1 MHDDAATPARP
12 ETADPAPAGA
22 GRVPSRGDAGHAPP
36 RADGEHAGGP
46 GPQIEEM
53 LVSGLDRYFAGRHE
67 EAIHIWT
74 RVLFIDRG
82 HMRARAYIE
91 RARLAVAERQREHEI
106 LLQDGVDALGRGD
119 TGAAREMLARS
130 VRDAG
135 PDDRA
140 LAALAH
146 LERLHHASHAPLLP
160 PASAPA
166 ARPAARRALSAGAW
180 ISLLLILALSAG
192 AAAVA
197 LGALGPV
204 GWRGAGAR
212 PSIAAAA
219 PAPLPVITSGEA
231 ALVRARVLRDRG
243 DLRGAAQALASVAER
258 DAARD
263 EADRLL
269 IEIQNTLLA
278 QVTPAEAAV
287 RPR

>member
-1 MHDDAATPARP
+1 MPDDAATPARP
-12 ETADPAPAGA
+12 EPSGPTPAAG
-22 GRVPSRGDAGHAPP
+22 PDAP
-36 RADGEHAGGP
+36 RADAAPAGGP
-46 GPQIEEM
+46 GPQIEDL
-53 LVSGLDRYFAGRHE
+53 LVSGLDRYFAGRHD

-91 RARLAVAERQREHEI
+91 RARLALAERQREHEI
-106 LLQDGVDALGRGD
+106 LLQDGVEALGRGD

-140 LAALAH
+140 LAALAR
-146 LERLHHASHAPLLP
+146 LERLHHAAPAPLP
-160 PASAPA
+160 PAAPA
-166 ARPAARRALSAGAW
+166 PQVRPAPRRAMSAGAW
-180 ISLLLILALSAG
+180 ISLLSILALSAG

-204 GWRGAGAR
+204 DALGPLGRFGATAGVG
-212 PSIAAAA
+212 PAASAAVAA
-219 PAPLPVITSGEA
+219 PVPVITSGEA

-243 DLRGAAQALASVAER
+243 DLRGAALALGAVSQA
-258 DAARD
+258 DPARA

-269 IEIQNTLLA
+269 VEIQDTLLA
-278 QVTPAEAAV
+278 GV
-287 RPR
+287 R